1 MTKKMHDAYF
11 VYILLCR
18 DGSYY
23 TGYSNNPARRLVRHM
38 KGQGA
43 NYTRMHKPVELVYL
57 QRLKTRRAAMKRERE
72 IKALTHEEK
81 HKLVEDR
88 AVRSAGNMPRN

>member
-1 MTKKMHDAYF
+1 MTKKTHNTYF
-11 VYILLCR
+11 VYILLCS

-38 KGQGA
+38 KGQAA
-43 NYTRMHKPVELVYL
+43 NYTRMHKPIRLVYL

-81 HKLVEDR
+81 HDLVEDR
-88 AVRSAGNMPRN
+88 PGRSASNMPRY